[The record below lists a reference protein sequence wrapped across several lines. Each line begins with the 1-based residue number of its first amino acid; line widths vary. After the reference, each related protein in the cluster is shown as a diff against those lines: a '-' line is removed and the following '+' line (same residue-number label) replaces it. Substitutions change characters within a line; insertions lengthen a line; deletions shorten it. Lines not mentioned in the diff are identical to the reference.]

1 MAKAEKEILN
11 VLIHQRLGIIAPRSA
26 LVNVQIGGQKYKA
39 LFQEDITKEIL
50 EDNNFHEAVLLEGDE
65 GYSPFTNP
73 KIINPKFVANSHFIE
88 IAKDILEMVG
98 KVYHYTSNAYI
109 KSYEPNKSLIDL
121 PLFIDLLPNDSKD
134 HFSYYHLLNFALK
147 SSGGLSRDD
156 SRMFYDHISRQFF
169 PIYYD
174 GDISSVFPDFSII
187 NFEIS
192 EETKEKLIRDLKSI
206 SIVELR
212 NELKNYGALLS
223 QKQLVEFILSTV
235 SYIERVP
242 YKTPNIDISQTV
254 EGATNEI
261 LTLGQKLLY
270 RDHPGLEKMKIS
282 WISNKQKLKSCLI
295 FKNRH

>member
-1 MAKAEKEILN
+1 M
-11 VLIHQRLGIIAPRSA
+11 
-26 LVNVQIGGQKYKA
+26 
-39 LFQEDITKEIL
+39 
-50 EDNNFHEAVLLEGDE
+50 
-65 GYSPFTNP
+65 
-73 KIINPKFVANSHFIE
+73 
-88 IAKDILEMVG
+88 
-98 KVYHYTSNAYI
+98 
-109 KSYEPNKSLIDL
+109 
-121 PLFIDLLPNDSKD
+121 
-134 HFSYYHLLNFALK
+134 
-147 SSGGLSRDD
+147 
-156 SRMFYDHISRQFF
+156 
-169 PIYYD
+169 
-174 GDISSVFPDFSII
+174 
-187 NFEIS
+187 
-192 EETKEKLIRDLKSI
+192 KSI